1 MLCPKCGG
9 ENPGNAHVCEACST
23 ALIKAMTSKLAIVS
37 LVLGILSL
45 FFFILTG
52 IPAIV
57 VGIISLLKIRR
68 SNGALKKGKYI
79 ALAGMN
85 VSIVFMCIFYI
96 LWSRDA
102 PPIPNDYTIADLR
115 SAPAEYAESYE
126 LLKMLIDE
134 DHNVPG
140 APAIGLSDGDIDMIA
155 DIRDVVENGTE
166 AEVAQVL
173 KHDAND
179 IKAAWASSQKARN
192 IIRRLNQF
200 PEIADLAEPGYNFR
214 IMRYTNLV
222 ELVRLFQVYAYLQT
236 DPDHIHAFTI
246 ELIELDSVS
255 RKLSLNARLFIE
267 RFICHLCLETTI
279 KASNAIVNHPKTSKN
294 TIELLAT
301 HFTLLNEE
309 QLSLRN
315 SVLFEYLLIKNAVLN
330 NSGVSLTGKIPLL
343 KRHSTLRLYKNRCDD
358 CLNAMEQ
365 TGNTTTERL
374 SVWPVHYPFKETDPF
389 RNGKL
394 LLLIYR
400 GYNPLGST
408 GIQGMRFF
416 SNINQKKGFRLLV
429 RNDLLQVVLNKRL
442 GKNVST
448 KARAYGDEYIIDVK
462 NKKIF
467 SPGPDGKVGTK
478 DDIELRINPKVLGW
492 GN

>member
-1 MLCPKCGG
+1 M
-9 ENPGNAHVCEACST
+9 GNGAT
-23 ALIKAMTSKLAIVS
+23 KRKRSKLAIMS

-45 FFFILTG
+45 FFFVLAG
-52 IPAIV
+52 IPSIV
-57 VGIISLLKIRR
+57 TGIISLLKIRR
-68 SNGALKKGKYI
+68 SNGALKGKYI

-85 VSIVFMCIFYI
+85 ISIVCMGIFYWI
-96 LWSRDA
+96 WSRDA

-115 SAPAEYAESYE
+115 SAPAECAESFQI
-126 LLKMLIDE
+126 LKTLIDE
-134 DHNVPG
+134 DHNIPG
-140 APAIGLSDGDIDMIA
+140 APAIGLSDGDLDMIA
-155 DIRDVVENGTE
+155 EIRDVLEEKTA
-166 AEVAQVL
+166 AEIAQIL
-173 KHDAND
+173 SHDAND
-179 IKAAWASSQKARN
+179 IKAAWANSQRARDT
-192 IIRRLNQF
+192 IRRLNEF
-200 PEIADLAEPGYNFR
+200 PEIADLTEAGDGFKM
-214 IMRYTNLV
+214 MRWRNLIELAHLYEVYT
-222 ELVRLFQVYAYLQT
+222 YLQT
-236 DPDHIHAFTI
+236 TQDDIHAFTS